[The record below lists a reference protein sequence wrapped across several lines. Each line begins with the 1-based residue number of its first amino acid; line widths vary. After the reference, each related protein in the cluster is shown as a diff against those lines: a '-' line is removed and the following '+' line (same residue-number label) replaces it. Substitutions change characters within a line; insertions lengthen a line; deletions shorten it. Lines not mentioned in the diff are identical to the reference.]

1 MVVNVSSASNA
12 DRIAPEA
19 DADPRSQRRAARRSE
34 NRTEILDAAE
44 RVFGQ
49 HGVRD
54 GSLRQ
59 IAVLS
64 GFSPAAIYLFFEN
77 KQDLL
82 VETLTRRGA
91 VLVNALQDA
100 AEGDLSPIDTLHRI
114 IDITKAFFEAHP
126 DFRGLVRHLT
136 GGAAVVGPALAGYA
150 NHVDGYFNKAMTLLT
165 DIVARGQEMGEIRE
179 GNALAL
185 AHLYSV
191 LVNEHVLLGSED
203 GSKVVPLSEGQ
214 FHALVDGALR
224 KSGLGTEAKG
234 APWVPVDD

>member
-1 MVVNVSSASNA
+1 MLVNMRLASNA
-12 DRIAPEA
+12 DRIAPEG
-19 DADPRSQRRAARRSE
+19 DADPRSRRRAARRSE

-82 VETLTRRGA
+82 IETLTRRGA

-100 AEGDLSPIDTLHRI
+100 AEGDLSPIDTLHRV

-136 GGAAVVGPALAGYA
+136 GGAAVVGPALAGYDH
-150 NHVDGYFNKAMTLLT
+150 HVDGYFNKAMTLFAG
-165 DIVARGQEMGEIRE
+165 IVARGQEMGEIRE

-203 GSKVVPLSEGQ
+203 GSKALPLSEGQ

-224 KSGLGTEAKG
+224 KPGLGTEAKG
-234 APWVPVDD
+234 AAWVTVED

>member
-1 MVVNVSSASNA
+1 MLLNVRLASNVDPIDSEVA
-12 DRIAPEA
+12 
-19 DADPRSQRRAARRSE
+19 ADPRSQRRAARRSE

-77 KQDLL
+77 KQALL

-91 VLVNALQDA
+91 VLVNALQEA
-100 AEGDLSPIDTLHRI
+100 AEGDLSPIDTIHSI
-114 IDITKAFFEAHP
+114 IDITKAFFDAHP

-150 NHVDGYFNKAMTLLT
+150 HHVDGYFNKAMTLFSE
-165 DIVARGQEMGEIRE
+165 IVTRGQALGEIRD

-185 AHLYSV
+185 AHLFSV

-203 GSKVVPLSEGQ
+203 GNVVALSEEQ

-224 KSGLGTEAKG
+224 KPIMSTEA
-234 APWVPVDD
+234 

>member
-1 MVVNVSSASNA
+1 MLVNVRSASNA
-12 DRIAPEA
+12 EPIGPEA
-19 DADPRSQRRAARRSE
+19 EADLRSQRRTARRSE
-34 NRTEILDAAE
+34 NRTAILDAAE

-100 AEGDLSPIDTLHRI
+100 AEGDLPPIDTLHRI
-114 IDITKAFFEAHP
+114 IDITKAFFDAHP

-136 GGAAVVGPALAGYA
+136 GGAAAVGPALEGYV
-150 NHVDGYFNKAMTLLT
+150 NHVDGYFTKAMTLLA
-165 DIVARGQEMGEIRE
+165 DVVARGQAVGEIGD

-185 AHLYSV
+185 AHLFSV
-191 LVNEHVLLGSED
+191 LVNEHVLLGGED
-203 GSKVVPLSEGQ
+203 GTVVSLSDEQ
-214 FHALVDGALR
+214 FHALVDAALR
-224 KSGLGTEAKG
+224 TSDVVTETKG
-234 APWVPVDD
+234 EVWGQVKD

>member
-1 MVVNVSSASNA
+1 MRSVSNA
-12 DRIAPEA
+12 DRIGPEE
-19 DADPRSQRRAARRSE
+19 DGDPRFQRRAARRSE

-49 HGVRD
+49 YGVRD

-82 VETLTRRGA
+82 IETLTRRGA
-91 VLVNALQDA
+91 VLVNTLEDA
-100 AEGDLSPIDTLHRI
+100 SEGDLSPIETLHRI
-114 IDITKAFFEAHP
+114 IDNTKAFFEAHP
-126 DFRGLVRHLT
+126 DFRGLIRHLS
-136 GGAAVVGPALAGYA
+136 GGAAVVGPSLAGYA
-150 NHVDGYFNKAMTLLT
+150 HHVDGYFNKAMMLFAG
-165 DIVARGQEMGEIRE
+165 IIARGQEMDEIRA

-191 LVNEHVLLGSED
+191 LVNEHVLLGSD
-203 GSKVVPLSEGQ
+203 GGSKAVPLSDGQ

-224 KSGLGTEAKG
+224 KPGLGTEAKG
-234 APWVPVDD
+234 AAWVPTDE